1 MIIYMSIGLVFAL
14 SVLTVYSLIQLG
26 KNNILTFFLIP
37 LALIASIFTG
47 YTIFALQGT
56 PIDDMPDGQVEVI
69 WVEIQ
74 KPNIYF
80 LVRPMGETKPVYHR
94 ITYTKKNAEEM
105 KKLQQQ
111 AEVGR
116 PITGEFK
123 ETEKGKNDM
132 SRSEDIRFDE
142 IERSPLPTKKP
153 VLRDM
158 GVDGNLI
165 NEIHNQDVGDDTVRD
180 YSPISSN
187 IANNEDYLPECDT
200 HFGCGP

>member
-1 MIIYMSIGLVFAL
+1 MIIYISIGLIFAL

-37 LALIASIFTG
+37 LALVASIFTG
-47 YTIFALQGT
+47 YTLFALQGT
-56 PIDDMPDGQVEVI
+56 PINDMPKGQVEVI

-80 LVRPMGETKPVYHR
+80 LVRPAGETQPVYHR
-94 ITYTKKNAEEM
+94 IPYTNKNADKMAELQ
-105 KKLQQQ
+105 KK
-111 AEVGR
+111 ADGGR
-116 PITGEFK
+116 PVTGEFK
-123 ETEKGKNDM
+123 EMEKGKNDM

-158 GVDGNLI
+158 GVDENLI
-165 NEIHNQDVGDDTVRD
+165 NEIHNQDVGDNTARD
-180 YSPISSN
+180 YSPIGSN
-187 IANNEDYLPECDT
+187 IIDPEESMKSCNT

>member
-1 MIIYMSIGLVFAL
+1 MIIYISIGLIFAL

-37 LALIASIFTG
+37 LALVASIFTG
-47 YTIFALQGT
+47 YTLFALQGT
-56 PIDDMPDGQVEVI
+56 PIDDMPEGQVEVI

-80 LVRPMGETKPVYHR
+80 LVRPAGETQPVYHR
-94 ITYTKKNAEEM
+94 IAYTNKNADKMQELQ
-105 KKLQQQ
+105 KK
-111 AEVGR
+111 AKNGR
-116 PITGEFK
+116 PVAGEFK
-123 ETEKGKNDM
+123 LAENGKSDLTNN
-132 SRSEDIRFDE
+132 EDIRFDE

-158 GVDGNLI
+158 GVDENLI
-165 NEIHNQDVGDDTVRD
+165 NEIHNQDVGDNTARD
-180 YSPISSN
+180 YSPIGSN
-187 IANNEDYLPECDT
+187 IIDPEESMKSCDT

>member
-1 MIIYMSIGLVFAL
+1 MIIYISIGLIFAL

-37 LALIASIFTG
+37 LALVASIFTG

-56 PIDDMPDGQVEVI
+56 PIDDMPNGQVEVI

-80 LVRPMGETKPVYHR
+80 LVRPQGKTQPVYYR
-94 ITYTKKNAEEM
+94 ILYTKKNAKEM
-105 KKLQQQ
+105 QELQRK
-111 AEVGR
+111 AEGGR
-116 PITGEFK
+116 PVSGEFK

-132 SRSEDIRFDE
+132 SRSEDVRFDE

-158 GVDGNLI
+158 GVDENLI
-165 NEIHNQDVGDDTVRD
+165 NEIHNQDVGDNTARD
-180 YSPISSN
+180 YSPIGSN
-187 IANNEDYLPECDT
+187 TINPEESMKSCDT